1 MLLLEGHDE
10 CINSVCFSPDGT
22 KIVTGSEDKL
32 AIIWD
37 AKTGAKIG
45 SPLKGHSESIKS
57 VCFSP
62 NGMLIATGS
71 EDN

>member
-37 AKTGAKIG
+37 AKTRVKIG
-45 SPLKGHSESIKS
+45 
-57 VCFSP
+57 
-62 NGMLIATGS
+62 
-71 EDN
+71 